1 MTEKEYQTL
10 KEEILKE
17 YAKDTRKENS
27 TLRVVALIAGII
39 ALIMVI
45 GFIVLA
51 VHTQKVIAEN
61 SKHTQDILAENARYT
76 ADKMAELLSEYDW
89 EVEYEIET
97 LNNDNFSGNIIM
109 ER

>member
-10 KEEILKE
+10 KEEILSE
-17 YAKDTRKENS
+17 YAGDTRKTNI
-27 TLRVVALIAGII
+27 TLK
-39 ALIMVI
+39 
-45 GFIVLA
+45 IVLIIVGIVVVILA
-51 VHTQKVIAEN
+51 IGSFILSIHAQKLIAEN
-61 SKHTQDILAENARYT
+61 AKHTQDILAENARYT

>member
-10 KEEILKE
+10 KEEILEE

-39 ALIMVI
+39 ALVMVI

-51 VHTQKVIAEN
+51 IHTQKVIV
-61 SKHTQDILAENARYT
+61 ENANHS